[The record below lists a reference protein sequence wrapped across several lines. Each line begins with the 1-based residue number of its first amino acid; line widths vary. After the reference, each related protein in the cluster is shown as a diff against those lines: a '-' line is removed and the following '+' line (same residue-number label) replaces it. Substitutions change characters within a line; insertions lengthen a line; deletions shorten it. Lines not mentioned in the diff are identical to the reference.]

1 MTTMMLHCCCLMTGH
16 TLDGF
21 ISRGKGAAAN
31 QGDLP
36 RRQCCWGT
44 ESHKSFKSIEITV
57 VSAVVFSVLV
67 TYFFCFKVSV
77 CKRPAWL
84 EIVAAIS
91 AKSITKAHC
100 RSVIRSF
107 WLAGVFLPP
116 QICKIFLYSE
126 FPEFPVTLKRLCHSL
141 LGMDPEQ
148 KLPTEETQE
157 DGLNQQVSD
166 LNLNSNGNEN
176 ENGNGVTVDQ
186 GGDVQ
191 PTAAEF
197 SMMRKVLRNKLLHHT
212 QNKVEILQK
221 DPNNPLYSV
230 KSFDELNIPEPLLRG
245 IYDMGFSKPS
255 RIQEAALPIL
265 LHTPPTNLIAQSQS
279 GTGKTAA
286 FLLAS
291 LYRVKPEVKEPQ
303 VIILAPT
310 YELAL
315 QTGEVAQ
322 QMAKYRPEITIKYVI
337 RGEVLPRG
345 TKLQDHILIG
355 TPGKMIDWSLKY
367 QFFDIKKIRVFVL
380 DEADVMI
387 DTQGLRA
394 QSVKMKQFLPE
405 SCQMMLFSAT
415 YSDEV
420 MEFAR
425 SIIREPVLIL
435 KLRVEEQSLD
445 NINQYYIDV
454 SNEQEKYEALTNIFG
469 TISMGQAFIFVETK
483 ISASRLVQQLRKDEH
498 SVGLI
503 SGDLT
508 VEQRNEA
515 LKRFREG
522 QERVIV
528 ATNVMA
534 RGIDIEQVSLV
545 INYDLP
551 INVETREVDCETYL
565 HRIGR
570 TGRFGKEGLAINF
583 VDGYRSRAM
592 IQVLEEHFGKPIKK
606 LDATDVDEIE
616 KIGNDM

>member
-1 MTTMMLHCCCLMTGH
+1 M
-16 TLDGF
+16 
-21 ISRGKGAAAN
+21 
-31 QGDLP
+31 
-36 RRQCCWGT
+36 
-44 ESHKSFKSIEITV
+44 
-57 VSAVVFSVLV
+57 
-67 TYFFCFKVSV
+67 
-77 CKRPAWL
+77 
-84 EIVAAIS
+84 
-91 AKSITKAHC
+91 
-100 RSVIRSF
+100 
-107 WLAGVFLPP
+107 
-116 QICKIFLYSE
+116 
-126 FPEFPVTLKRLCHSL
+126 
-141 LGMDPEQ
+141 
-148 KLPTEETQE
+148 
-157 DGLNQQVSD
+157 
-166 LNLNSNGNEN
+166 
-176 ENGNGVTVDQ
+176 
-186 GGDVQ
+186 
-191 PTAAEF
+191 
-197 SMMRKVLRNKLLHHT
+197 
-212 QNKVEILQK
+212 
-221 DPNNPLYSV
+221 
-230 KSFDELNIPEPLLRG
+230 
-245 IYDMGFSKPS
+245 
-255 RIQEAALPIL
+255 
-265 LHTPPTNLIAQSQS
+265 IAQSQS

-483 ISASRLVQQLRKDEH
+483 ISASRLVQQLRK
-498 SVGLI
+498 VLVFILLI
-503 SGDLT
+503 VLCLQLT
-508 VEQRNEA
+508 Y
-515 LKRFREG
+515 F
-522 QERVIV
+522 
-528 ATNVMA
+528 
-534 RGIDIEQVSLV
+534 
-545 INYDLP
+545 
-551 INVETREVDCETYL
+551 
-565 HRIGR
+565 
-570 TGRFGKEGLAINF
+570 
-583 VDGYRSRAM
+583 
-592 IQVLEEHFGKPIKK
+592 
-606 LDATDVDEIE
+606 
-616 KIGNDM
+616 

>member
-1 MTTMMLHCCCLMTGH
+1 
-16 TLDGF
+16 
-21 ISRGKGAAAN
+21 
-31 QGDLP
+31 
-36 RRQCCWGT
+36 
-44 ESHKSFKSIEITV
+44 
-57 VSAVVFSVLV
+57 
-67 TYFFCFKVSV
+67 
-77 CKRPAWL
+77 
-84 EIVAAIS
+84 
-91 AKSITKAHC
+91 
-100 RSVIRSF
+100 
-107 WLAGVFLPP
+107 
-116 QICKIFLYSE
+116 
-126 FPEFPVTLKRLCHSL
+126 
-141 LGMDPEQ
+141 MDPEQ

>member
-1 MTTMMLHCCCLMTGH
+1 FTAVSRRLKEHSEDKRKLPILIFPEGTCINNSCVMMFKKGSFEVGATIYPVAIKYDSRFGDPFWNSAKYGYSKYLLMMMTSWAIVCDVWYLPPMTREEGESAIEFAARVKAEIATKGGLVELDWDGQLKRQKVKPEWVKMQQLHFSQ
-16 TLDGF
+16 TLEVPP
-21 ISRGKGAAAN
+21 SPPTPAAN
-31 QGDLP
+31 
-36 RRQCCWGT
+36 T
-44 ESHKSFKSIEITV
+44 
-57 VSAVVFSVLV
+57 
-67 TYFFCFKVSV
+67 
-77 CKRPAWL
+77 
-84 EIVAAIS
+84 
-91 AKSITKAHC
+91 
-100 RSVIRSF
+100 
-107 WLAGVFLPP
+107 
-116 QICKIFLYSE
+116 
-126 FPEFPVTLKRLCHSL
+126 
-141 LGMDPEQ
+141 
-148 KLPTEETQE
+148 TEEEKTK
-157 DGLNQQVSD
+157 
-166 LNLNSNGNEN
+166 
-176 ENGNGVTVDQ
+176 VDSTT
-186 GGDVQ
+186 DEKV
-191 PTAAEF
+191 PPAEF